1 MYIELVIDAI
11 LVIGFVAV
19 HSVLATFKAKKMGK
33 LLFFPH
39 FYRLL
44 YSIVSA
50 IYILIAAYLWK
61 SVPIEIYQAT
71 GYLSLVIV
79 VIGMLG
85 WGLYFY
91 SHLTYYDVGVVFG
104 TSQFFSS
111 NVDLVSQPRFDYS
124 TNGFKSYVRFPVH
137 TAFIP
142 MFFAFPSMNASSF
155 LFAVLASL
163 YAWAGTFHH
172 DSRYI
177 KTFGE
182 DYEDYKKHTGMVFP
196 RISKGKI
203 IRYTKTIY
211 DTTPRIEAIP
221 FIILLMLVTILLSL
235 VCANALVTFSV
246 SSKTE
251 LLIIPIFC
259 IGISLFSALAIVP
272 FWKRLHFTNR
282 PKDNL
287 KKVECAA
294 FGFGVVGALT
304 IGIIYSV
311 AYFLSGKL
319 LHIAAI
325 IPSWVLSFIVAHF
338 VYFSVVIVAKTRKNQ

>member
-1 MYIELVIDAI
+1 MYVELIIDAI

-19 HSVLATFKAKKMGK
+19 HSVLASFKSKKRGSF
-33 LLFFPH
+33 FFPPH
-39 FYRLL
+39 LYRLL
-44 YSIVSA
+44 YSIISA

-61 SVPIEIYQAT
+61 SVPIEIYQAPY
-71 GYLSLVIV
+71 YLSLIIV
-79 VIGMLG
+79 VMGLLG
-85 WGLYFY
+85 WGMYFY
-91 SHLTYYDVGVVFG
+91 SHLAYYDVGGVFG

-111 NVDLVSQPRFDYS
+111 NIDLVSQPRFGYS

-142 MFFAFPSMNASSF
+142 MFFAFPSMNASTF

-172 DSRYI
+172 DSRYT

-182 DYEDYKKHTGMVFP
+182 DYKDYKKHTGMVFP
-196 RISKGKI
+196 RIYKGKI
-203 IRYTKTIY
+203 IRYTKTIH

-221 FIILLMLVTILLSL
+221 FIILLMLVTIPLSL

-251 LLIIPIFC
+251 LFLIPIFC
-259 IGISLFSALAIVP
+259 IGISLFSALVIVP
-272 FWKRLHFTNR
+272 FWKRLHFTNI

-311 AYFLSGKL
+311 AYFSSEKL

-325 IPSWVLSFIVAHF
+325 IPSWVLSLIFANF
-338 VYFSVVIVAKTRKNQ
+338 VYFFVVKIAKTRKNQ